1 MKLVVVKWKFTSNQN
16 RGNSDLCIKHCTK
29 YTFAVLGNCTVF
41 LYAIEEGGKKS
52 KVVEID
58 NNSYFIW
65 KPFLA
70 SRDPDCRQHHNENSP
85 SCKM

>member
-1 MKLVVVKWKFTSNQN
+1 MHQA
-16 RGNSDLCIKHCTK
+16 CTK

-58 NNSYFIW
+58 NNSYFI
-65 KPFLA
+65 
-70 SRDPDCRQHHNENSP
+70 
-85 SCKM
+85 